1 MRNAVVGLLV
11 ATAAALVAAE
21 VRIFGVESWRIVL
34 GLFGLWLFVTAG
46 RDSKSGA
53 A

>member
-11 ATAAALVAAE
+11 ATAAALVAAD
-21 VRIFGVESWRIVL
+21 VRIFGVESWKVVL
-34 GLFGLWLFVTAG
+34 AVFGLWLFVTAG
-46 RDSKSGA
+46 RGREAGA